1 MKKSLLF
8 IALITMASTVSAQVF
23 GIKAGVNLASMTLD
37 IDEEFGD
44 DVEKSIFPLLNIS
57 AIGAFE
63 LSQTVDF
70 TLEIGLI
77 QRGMKISM
85 DDGEFEGSFTSTFNQ
100 FMFSPGIA
108 VKPVQNCSIGF
119 GPYIGYANKLKST
132 ESFTDGTDSEETTYR
147 EEFDEDEKIDYG
159 LNLSLN
165 YLINDTFLISGGYS
179 LGLKDYYEDS
189 DYDEGSLMNRGVLL
203 SVGYLFN

>member
-85 DDGEFEGSFTSTFNQ
+85 DDGEFEGSFTSSFNQ

-108 VKPVQNCSIGF
+108 VKPAQNCSIGF